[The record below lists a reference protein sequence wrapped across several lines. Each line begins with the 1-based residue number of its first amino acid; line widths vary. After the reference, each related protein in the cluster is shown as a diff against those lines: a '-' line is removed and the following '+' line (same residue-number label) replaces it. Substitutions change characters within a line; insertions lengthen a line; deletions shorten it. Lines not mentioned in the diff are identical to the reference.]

1 MRELAAALRNQPPM
15 WLSTASVKIRSRP
28 MRACSTCGGT
38 LPLRK
43 PGIFTASARSCVACS
58 TACFRSACG
67 TSTVSLTRLSGS
79 SSTWVAM
86 TRPIQAER
94 PGVTVSAR
102 DRRNVAQ
109 PSFRRALQLVVGL
122 AGAVLARLEP
132 GQQPD
137 AAEGDRVRARV
148 VADVVRLLRSVGEI
162 RDAAVARDDRVG
174 GARPRRAGDDMA
186 RAELVI
192 LADRTECR
200 RGGSWPKLERPCSF
214 EHDERLGL
222 EGVDVRNGAALARR
236 PANPVQPRALGSR
249 GGREQ
254 LVTVLVEGE
263 IVEADHVRG
272 PLPRLGELELADLG
286 LDLPGVVHA
295 SFRPGIAEPQG
306 LRAREPA
313 VLDRVPRPEDEVVE
327 TLGAA
332 FERVLETVG
341 HLDDRV
347 AGPHLADGFVLPE
360 QARAGEHVIDLL
372 REPV

>member
-1 MRELAAALRNQPPM
+1 IRELAAAFRNQPPM

-58 TACFRSACG
+58 TSCFRSACG

-94 PGVTVSAR
+94 PGVAVS
-102 DRRNVAQ
+102 
-109 PSFRRALQLVVGL
+109 VVGL

-174 GARPRRAGDDMA
+174 GARTRRAGDDMA

-192 LADRTECR
+192 LADRTER
-200 RGGSWPKLERPCSF
+200 RRDGSRPELELPSSC

-254 LVTVLVEGE
+254 FVPVLVE
-263 IVEADHVRG
+263 
-272 PLPRLGELELADLG
+272 
-286 LDLPGVVHA
+286 
-295 SFRPGIAEPQG
+295 
-306 LRAREPA
+306 
-313 VLDRVPRPEDEVVE
+313 
-327 TLGAA
+327 
-332 FERVLETVG
+332 
-341 HLDDRV
+341 
-347 AGPHLADGFVLPE
+347 
-360 QARAGEHVIDLL
+360 
-372 REPV
+372 